1 MNEHHR
7 PAFSSPSRG
16 LRKLTLQTR
25 HQPLKIMN
33 RHPIGY
39 SLALA
44 LLMVATLLASAGCG
58 TTSKATFYQLEQP
71 ASAQLTGIE
80 RGVAIG
86 VGPVKV
92 AEYLDRPQVVT
103 RAADHK
109 LDLSELNRWAE
120 PLKVSIP
127 RVIGINLSNMLT
139 TNRIFLLPRRDR
151 VIPLDFKVV
160 IDIARFDGKL
170 GGNAMLTARWT
181 LYGKEDRVILTKV
194 TIVNEPTGGNDYEH
208 LIAAENRALQALS
221 REIANALES
230 NR

>member
-1 MNEHHR
+1 M
-7 PAFSSPSRG
+7 F
-16 LRKLTLQTR
+16 QTG
-25 HQPLKIMN
+25 QQNSIQIMN
-33 RHPIGY
+33 RHPLGY
-39 SLALA
+39 SPA
-44 LLMVATLLASAGCG
+44 LLVTAAMLLASVGCG
-58 TTSKATFYQLEQP
+58 TTSKSTFYQLEQL

-80 RGVAIG
+80 RGIAIG

-103 RAADHK
+103 SAADHK
-109 LDLSELNRWAE
+109 LNLSELNRWAE

-127 RVIGINLSNMLT
+127 RVIGVNLSNMLK
-139 TNRIFLLPRRDR
+139 TNRIFLLPRKDR

-181 LYGKEDRVILTKV
+181 LYGKEDHVILTKV
-194 TIVNEPTGGNDYEH
+194 TIVNEPTGRKDYEH

-221 REIANALES
+221 SEIADAIET